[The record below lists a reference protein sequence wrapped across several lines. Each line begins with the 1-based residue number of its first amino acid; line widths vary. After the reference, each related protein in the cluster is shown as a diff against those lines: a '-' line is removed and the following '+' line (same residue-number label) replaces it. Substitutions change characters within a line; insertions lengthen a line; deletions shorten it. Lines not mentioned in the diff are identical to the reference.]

1 MLPAFLVY
9 LREGLEIGLLV
20 SLLLATVIRAG
31 APERVRDIWAGVV
44 TAALTALLGGILV
57 QALIGRYVGT
67 PLESAV
73 EGVTYGVA
81 AVVLTYM
88 IIWLG
93 RQQRTHSRV
102 LAEQVA
108 RDVAAGGAGLFLLAY
123 VTVLREGLEVV
134 LLSLALGLAVHP
146 ESGLVG
152 AVLGAVVAV
161 ALAVGLYRGSRR
173 LNLRRFFQV
182 SGLLLVFFA
191 GGLLANALDE
201 FRDLGWFGPYGH
213 ALWNTSRVL
222 SEDGLAGN
230 LLHGFFGYVPDPF
243 GVQVGAYVIYMVV
256 TLAIFLLPGWGH
268 HRRA

>member
-20 SLLLATVIRAG
+20 SLLIATVVRAG

-57 QALIGRYVGT
+57 ERLIGQYDGT

-73 EGVTYGVA
+73 EGTTYAVA
-81 AVVLTYM
+81 AIVLTYM
-88 IIWLG
+88 VVWLG
-93 RQQRTHSRV
+93 RQQRSHSRE
-102 LAEQVA
+102 LAERVA
-108 RDVAAGGAGLFLLAY
+108 RDVSAGGAGLFILAY
-123 VTVLREGLEVV
+123 VTVLREGLEIV
-134 LLSLALGLAVHP
+134 LLSLALGLTVHP
-146 ESGLVG
+146 ESGAVG
-152 AVLGAVVAV
+152 ALLGAMLAV
-161 ALAVGLYRGSRR
+161 ALAVGLYRGSHR

-213 ALWNTSRVL
+213 ALWNTSHVL
-222 SEDGLAGN
+222 SEEGLAGN

-243 GVQVGAYVIYMVV
+243 GVQVGVYVIYMVV
-256 TLAIFLLPGWGH
+256 TLAIFLLPGFGQ
-268 HRRA
+268 RRA